1 MSYSGTFKPK
11 NPQKYR
17 GNANNI
23 IYRSTWEARYMTWLD
38 NSPSVIWWT
47 SEELAI
53 PYISPIDEKR
63 HRYFVDFVVNLD
75 TKTGPK
81 VFMIE
86 IKPFKQTQEPKAQKR
101 ITKKYLTEVAT
112 WGINQAKWKAAE
124 DYCLDRKWTFKIL
137 TENELFNST
146 NK

>member
-53 PYISPIDEKR
+53 PYISPIDGKR

-86 IKPFKQTQEPKAQKR
+86 IKPFKQTQEPKTQKR